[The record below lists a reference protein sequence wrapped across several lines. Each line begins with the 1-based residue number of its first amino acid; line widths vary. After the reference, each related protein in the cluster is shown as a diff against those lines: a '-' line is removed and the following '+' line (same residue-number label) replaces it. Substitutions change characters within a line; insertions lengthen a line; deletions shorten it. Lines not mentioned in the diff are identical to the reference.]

1 LEREQL
7 KSVYVPKVL
16 VKMRL
21 GGASNASIKY
31 IVKAN
36 LQCWKAW
43 RINGL
48 GWSPWPVIA
57 KPLSKL
63 KQFAAKP
70 RMVDVEHRTLN
81 IER

>member
-1 LEREQL
+1 MEKMRIFRDRFVKLL
-7 KSVYVPKVL
+7 VPRVL
-16 VKMRL
+16 VKMRM
-21 GGASNASIKY
+21 GGASNASIKN
-31 IVKAN
+31 ILQAN

-48 GWSPWPVIA
+48 GWSPLPVIA

-70 RMVDVEHRTLN
+70 RMV
-81 IER
+81 ER